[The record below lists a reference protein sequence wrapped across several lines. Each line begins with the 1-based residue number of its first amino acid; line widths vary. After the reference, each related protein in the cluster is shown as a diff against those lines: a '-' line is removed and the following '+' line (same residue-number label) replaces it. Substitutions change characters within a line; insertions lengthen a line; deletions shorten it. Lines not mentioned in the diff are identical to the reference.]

1 MRNFLILFW
10 NLLCLRKLFSNFI
23 HLYKIPNLL
32 KRLVKI
38 LFLPISWL
46 YALVMMVRNK
56 FYDLKIFRST
66 NFKDVITINVGNL
79 NIGGVGKTPHVAY
92 LVQLLQSNYNIAIL
106 SRGYKRLTKGFVLAT
121 KTSSF
126 EDIGDEPLQY
136 KKKFNNC
143 LIAVDEKRVRGIQ
156 QIKKLHP
163 STKVILLDDAFQHRA
178 VNPDINILV
187 TDYTNL
193 FIYDN
198 VLPSGRLRE
207 PIYGYKRADIIIVSK
222 CPIVLSPI
230 DRRRIIEEINPKD
243 YQDIYFSYVSYNKLK
258 PFNGTTENYL
268 NLIDDK
274 NASVMLLTGIA
285 NSFPLYC
292 HLKSKY
298 KVVEHMKF
306 PDHHAFTENDMETLK
321 TKFNNLIGNNKLIIT
336 TEKDLMRLS
345 LPKISSLINDLPVF
359 YIPIEVNFHGEDKK
373 KFDEQITNYV
383 RKNTT
388 N

>member
-1 MRNFLILFW
+1 M
-10 NLLCLRKLFSNFI
+10 
-23 HLYKIPNLL
+23 
-32 KRLVKI
+32 KRLIKI
-38 LFLPISWL
+38 LLLPISWF
-46 YALVMMVRNK
+46 YALTMIIRNK
-56 FYDLKIFRST
+56 FYDLKLFRST
-66 NFKDVITINVGNL
+66 NFKDIITINVGNL
-79 NIGGVGKTPHVAY
+79 NIGGVGKTPHVTY

-106 SRGYKRLTKGFVLAT
+106 SRGYKRITKGFVLANE
-121 KTSSF
+121 TSSF

-136 KKKFNNC
+136 KKKFNDC
-143 LIAVDEKRVRGIQ
+143 IIAVDEKRVRGIQ
-156 QIKKLHP
+156 QIKKIHP
-163 STKVILLDDAFQHRA
+163 STKVVLLDDAFQHRA

-230 DRRRIIEEINPKD
+230 DRRRIIEEIKPKD
-243 YQDIYFSYVSYNKLK
+243 YQEIYFSYVCYKQLI
-258 PFNGTTENYL
+258 PFNTTAENYL
-268 NLIDDK
+268 TLIDSK
-274 NASVMLLTGIA
+274 NASLMLLTGIA
-285 NSFPLYC
+285 NSFPLYYY
-292 HLKSKY
+292 LKNNY

-321 TKFNNLIGNNKLIIT
+321 TKFSNLIGNNKLIIT

-359 YIPIEVNFHGEDKK
+359 YIPIEVNFHGDDKK
-373 KFDEQITNYV
+373 NFDAQITNYV